1 MATSPLSVVS
11 SKRAASIEDFRRL
24 LVRQTRR
31 CLARRRVR
39 TIIDNLLDRARPIL
53 TVPPFVRCTRHQYE
67 TFTLT
72 NRLTEAR
79 AATYLEIRR
88 AAAAVRKVPQLR
100 PTARDRAPSVY
111 TAEHL
116 RTALIAVAD
125 TLPSAFTV
133 GELDNIFR
141 LALPHFLPGV
151 LDPVDVQIHKVIDEV
166 MVGHAAAKLSGVLD
180 VEQRFVLA
188 SKLAGASDRE
198 IAHTLGVSPR
208 TATNR
213 KLVVFAVIE
222 ETLVPLEPDA
232 RAACM
237 ELLRP
242 ALQDSLIQS
251 QLGNR

>member
-1 MATSPLSVVS
+1 M
-11 SKRAASIEDFRRL
+11 
-24 LVRQTRR
+24 
-31 CLARRRVR
+31 
-39 TIIDNLLDRARPIL
+39 
-53 TVPPFVRCTRHQYE
+53 
-67 TFTLT
+67 
-72 NRLTEAR
+72 
-79 AATYLEIRR
+79 
-88 AAAAVRKVPQLR
+88 
-100 PTARDRAPSVY
+100 Y
-111 TAEHL
+111 TAEDL

-166 MVGHAAAKLSGVLD
+166 IVGHAAAKLSGVLD

-188 SKLAGASDRE
+188 SKLAGA
-198 IAHTLGVSPR
+198 
-208 TATNR
+208 
-213 KLVVFAVIE
+213 
-222 ETLVPLEPDA
+222 

-251 QLGNR
+251 HLGNR

>member
-1 MATSPLSVVS
+1 MV
-11 SKRAASIEDFRRL
+11 D
-24 LVRQTRR
+24 
-31 CLARRRVR
+31 
-39 TIIDNLLDRARPIL
+39 
-53 TVPPFVRCTRHQYE
+53 H
-67 TFTLT
+67 
-72 NRLTEAR
+72 
-79 AATYLEIRR
+79 AAT
-88 AAAAVRKVPQLR
+88 
-100 PTARDRAPSVY
+100 
-111 TAEHL
+111 
-116 RTALIAVAD
+116 
-125 TLPSAFTV
+125 
-133 GELDNIFR
+133 
-141 LALPHFLPGV
+141 
-151 LDPVDVQIHKVIDEV
+151 
-166 MVGHAAAKLSGVLD
+166 KLSGVLD

-222 ETLVPLEPDA
+222 ETLLPLEPDA